1 MISLLLSAVL
11 MFPTAVVYEPPLI
24 AYSSEV
30 SMASLMQIL
39 RDVGFSGEGLRIAYA
54 VVMAESSG
62 NARAHNP
69 DASTGDNSYG
79 LFQINMLGSMG
90 PERRKL
96 YGLSSNEDLFD
107 PYVNAKVA
115 YKMSNGGKNWQPWS
129 TYKRGDYKDFLDGA
143 DITVKNYSGSGGGG
157 GGGGGGSSA
166 PEVKP
171 LSRNETAEQYGFV
184 ESMLDAIPE
193 LRGLFNRA
201 VSGGW
206 TASKFQAEV
215 RNTQWFKTHT
225 ESERQFLIKQYGD
238 PATAG
243 QLWHVNQLKVWS
255 MASAVGASVDWDVV
269 NKFAYGIMALGWDE
283 GQLRAELAKHI
294 ALGSTSQ
301 GGQAGQVMNELKQYG
316 YEMGWQFNDY
326 DLQYAAQQVVGG
338 MRTTDQYKAQI
349 RNVAKGIYSQ
359 WSDQIDA
366 GQTVMGLASP
376 YFQSMSSILELPA
389 GSITL
394 DDPLIK
400 NALQSKDLATGE
412 NRIKQ
417 LWEFEN
423 DLRNDERWK
432 KTQNAQNSTMQIAHK
447 VLSDFGFAY

>member
-1 MISLLLSAVL
+1 
-11 MFPTAVVYEPPLI
+11 
-24 AYSSEV
+24 
-30 SMASLMQIL
+30 MASLMEIL
-39 RDVGFSGEGLRIAYA
+39 KSVGFTGEGLRIAYA
-54 VVMAESSG
+54 VAMAESSG

-79 LFQINMLGSMG
+79 LFQINMLGDMG
-90 PERRKL
+90 PERRRQ
-96 YGLSSNEDLFD
+96 YGLSSNDDLFD

-115 YKMSNGGKNWQPWS
+115 FKMSNGGKNWKPWS
-129 TYKRGDYKDFLDGA
+129 TYNRGDYKDFLGGA
-143 DITVKNYSGSGGGG
+143 DVIVKNYSGGSTTTSGGGG
-157 GGGGGGSSA
+157 GGGSA
-166 PEVKP
+166 AAPVA
-171 LSRNETAEQYGFV
+171 RNESAEQYGFV

-193 LRGLFNRA
+193 LRDLFNRA

-215 RNTQWFKTHT
+215 RNTTWFKTHS

-243 QLWHVNQLKVWS
+243 QMWHTNQLKVWA
-255 MASAVGASVDWDVV
+255 MAATVGASVDWDVV

-301 GGQAGQVMNELKQYG
+301 GGQAGQVINELKQYG
-316 YEMGWQFNDY
+316 YEMGWSFNEN
-326 DLQYAAQQVVGG
+326 DLNYAAQQVVGG
-338 MRTTDQYKAQI
+338 LRSTDQYKSQI
-349 RNVAKGIYSQ
+349 RNVSKGIYSQ
-359 WSDQIDA
+359 WADQIDA

-376 YFQSMSSILELPA
+376 YFQSMASILELPP

-394 DDPLIK
+394 EDPQIK

-412 NRIKQ
+412 NRVKQ
-417 LWEFEN
+417 IWEFEN
-423 DLRNDERWK
+423 DLRNDARWK
-432 KTQNAQNSTMQIAHK
+432 KTQNAQNSTMQVAHK
-447 VLSDFGFAY
+447 VLADFGFAY